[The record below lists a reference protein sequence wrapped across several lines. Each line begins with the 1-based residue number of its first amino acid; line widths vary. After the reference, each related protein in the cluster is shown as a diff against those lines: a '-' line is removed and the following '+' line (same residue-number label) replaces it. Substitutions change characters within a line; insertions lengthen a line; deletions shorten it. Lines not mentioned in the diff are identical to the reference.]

1 MTHVTCRLTAK
12 IRDQVRKPTFVNPV
26 RATFTFFTLCMPTT
40 VVYNDRHTSVEMG
53 NDKNNGFENFEFD
66 NVKSKVYGCSSS
78 QCNPATPVRE
88 LTCHMGSHS
97 VTRHPTEVAFP
108 PLPQSKLVLDLAT
121 PEECMAELP

>member
-12 IRDQVRKPTFVNPV
+12 IRDQVRKPTFVSPV

-53 NDKNNGFENFEFD
+53 NDKNNGFENFEYD

-88 LTCHMGSHS
+88 LTCHMGSQCYPPS
-97 VTRHPTEVAFP
+97 DRGGIPAVTPVEAGTRFSDPGGMHG
-108 PLPQSKLVLDLAT
+108 
-121 PEECMAELP
+121 